1 MIFSSRELVHVPWD
15 SSSIELVHVLPNFL
29 WALYIWRH
37 EKPFSCGECN
47 RLYTTRQV
55 LRIHYSKHTREKP
68 FECNL
73 CGKQFKINQQLRVHK
88 AAGERNFL
96 CSDCGNSFGSQST
109 NSLNSAVR
117 DLLEF
122 TRGRLVW
129 FFKLLRM
136 NTHYHPLTFFRERL
150 DYSSNIHYTGKC
162 LMRLNVTITI
172 QLQSYCGSQIIGHPH
187 KPEVHLLTPW
197 DT

>member
-88 AAGERNFL
+88 AAFTGERNFL
-96 CSDCGNSFGSQST
+96 CSGSQSKLIDNRELRHLNHFPQSVLT
-109 NSLNSAVR
+109 VLNSSTQDRSRENTWEHTLVKNHYYYYHWHYHWV
-117 DLLEF
+117 LWSPCLHTF
-122 TRGRLVW
+122 T
-129 FFKLLRM
+129 LLRAHRM
-136 NTHYHPLTFFRERL
+136 TLWAQRSLLIFTNQ
-150 DYSSNIHYTGKC
+150 SNITYVS
-162 LMRLNVTITI
+162 LI
-172 QLQSYCGSQIIGHPH
+172 
-187 KPEVHLLTPW
+187 
-197 DT
+197 

>member
-1 MIFSSRELVHVPWD
+1 MRNPSAVESVTDCTQPDRSSGFTTVNTHERNHLSVTCVENSLKSTC
-15 SSSIELVHVLPNFL
+15 SSGF
-29 WALYIWRH
+29 
-37 EKPFSCGECN
+37 
-47 RLYTTRQV
+47 TRQ
-55 LRIHYSKHTREKP
+55 LLLGREISYA
-68 FECNL
+68 L
-73 CGKQFKINQQLRVHK
+73 
-88 AAGERNFL
+88 
-96 CSDCGNSFGSQST
+96 DCGNSFGSQST

-187 KPEVHLLTPW
+187 KPEVHLLTLW